1 MNIMYTSLH
10 LHKRTTRKW
19 KDYLFRETNSDLLST
34 RMDLPTASRYTES
47 AIIEVYEL
55 SFFVCIY
62 K

>member
-1 MNIMYTSLH
+1 V
-10 LHKRTTRKW
+10 HKRTNNEKVER
-19 KDYLFRETNSDLLST
+19 LFISRNDLLST

-47 AIIEVYEL
+47 AIKEVYEL